1 MMHPTTETILP
12 RTYLYVP
19 PEEKSEVQALG
30 ASWDASLKSWYIDA
44 DEMSERF
51 SRWLPAIDDDE
62 EFNIA
67 SDRASVAVARVHCQH
82 CHVPIEVIC
91 IQCESGTA
99 NGAQLAAFTVSNIGA
114 MDDALLRQLAPW
126 PTFSRIVDPASG
138 DMYFANHCSSCHTV
152 QDDMLLHSEP
162 GEPFF
167 DVSNAIPGSIDL
179 VPLRGSIQLSG
190 DEHFEI
196 G

>member
-1 MMHPTTETILP
+1 MMYPTTETILP

-30 ASWDASLKSWYIDA
+30 ASWDANSKSWYIDA
-44 DEMSERF
+44 DAASERF
-51 SRWLPAIDDDE
+51 SRWLDAGKDDE

-67 SDRASVAVARVHCQH
+67 SDRAFVAVARVPCQH

-91 IQCESGTA
+91 IHCDSGTA
-99 NGAQLAAFTVSNIGA
+99 NGAQLPAFTVSNIGA
-114 MDDALLRQLAPW
+114 MDDALRRQLAPW
-126 PTFSRIVDPASG
+126 PTFSRVVDPACG
-138 DMYFANHCSSCHTV
+138 DTYFANHCGSCHRV
-152 QDDMLLHSEP
+152 LDDMLLHSEP

-167 DVSNAIPGSIDL
+167 DVANAIPGSLDL

-190 DEHFEI
+190 DEHFVI